1 MTYKELLK
9 EGESAL
15 AKAQVPEPGLDAWYL
30 LSRAFA
36 IDRVRYLMDKDRPLK
51 EEDVTE
57 ACRLYRAMIER
68 RRQRI
73 PLQHIL
79 GDQEFMGLT
88 FQVSEHVLVPRQ
100 DTETLVE
107 QVLAD
112 YRGAQPRILDMC
124 TGSGCIAVSL
134 ASLGRFE
141 QVDAVDLSSEALK
154 VAEQNA
160 GQNGCRIHFMRGDL
174 FSPVKGRYDV
184 IVSNPPYIPSGEIEV
199 LEPEVRDYEP
209 RLALDGSADGLAFY
223 RRLSKEAGS
232 YLNDGGRIYFE
243 IGCDQAADVSGLL
256 AAEGFEQIIVVKDAA
271 GLDRV
276 VKAAWKVI

>member
-1 MTYKELLK
+1 MTYRELLQ

-15 AKAQVPEPGLDAWYL
+15 ALAGVPEPGLDAWYL
-30 LSRAFA
+30 LSRAFSV
-36 IDRVRYLMDKDRPLK
+36 DRVHYLMDKNRPLSEK
-51 EEDVTE
+51 DTAEN
-57 ACRLYRAMIER
+57 CRIYRAMLDKR
-68 RRQRI
+68 GQRI

-88 FQVSEHVLVPRQ
+88 FGVNEHVLVPRQ

-112 YRGAQPRILDMC
+112 YRGTQPRILDMC

-134 ASLGRFE
+134 ASLGGFQ
-141 QVDAVDLSSEALK
+141 QVDAVDLSPKALE
-154 VAEQNA
+154 VAEKNA
-160 GQNGCRIHFMRGDL
+160 VRNGCRIQFLKGDL
-174 FSPVKGRYDV
+174 FSPVDGHYDV
-184 IVSNPPYIPSGEIEV
+184 IVSNPPYIPSEEIEV
-199 LEPEVRDYEP
+199 LEPEVRDHEP

-223 RRLSKEAGS
+223 RRLSKEAGR
-232 YLNDGGRIYFE
+232 YLKDGGRIYFE

-276 VKAAWKVI
+276 VKAAWKVM